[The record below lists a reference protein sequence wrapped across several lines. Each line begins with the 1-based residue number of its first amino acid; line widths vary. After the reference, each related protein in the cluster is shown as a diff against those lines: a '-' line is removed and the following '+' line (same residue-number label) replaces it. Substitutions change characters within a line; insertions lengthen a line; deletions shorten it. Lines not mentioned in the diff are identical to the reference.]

1 MQENR
6 LASGDD
12 ETGRGCSEYY
22 RPSRVEGVVNE
33 GGKMRRGP
41 LSKRR
46 TNVRVKRGDSLRP
59 LAKLLPFF
67 D

>member
-33 GGKMRRGP
+33 GGRGEDEERAVIETEDECP
-41 LSKRR
+41 R
-46 TNVRVKRGDSLRP
+46 
-59 LAKLLPFF
+59 
-67 D
+67 